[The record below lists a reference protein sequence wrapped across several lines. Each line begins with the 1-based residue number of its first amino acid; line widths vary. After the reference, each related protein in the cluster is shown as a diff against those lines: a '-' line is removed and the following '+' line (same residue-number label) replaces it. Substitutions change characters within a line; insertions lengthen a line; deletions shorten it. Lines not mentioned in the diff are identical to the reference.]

1 MKNIRLLKDPYYIP
15 CLLLGIG
22 CGFFISLFAYQAYY
36 YEMNTDSTILLGGL
50 FLFCFPLL
58 MSVSLLFILIMATQT
73 GKYTSVVAFSLFFSL
88 FVLMI
93 TIPSNNF
100 YKGVFISAAYENVNT
115 KILESN
121 QGKEPQTALYKQFK
135 QDKALNDSSKLL
147 EYNKPVIMNDLI
159 STSKENIYLLKLSGE
174 SLKNPVLKE
183 KYKEII
189 ADKFVSEQ
197 EYQTFKNLV
206 VSIEIDEIFPN
217 KLTFKE
223 RKND

>member
-1 MKNIRLLKDPYYIP
+1 
-15 CLLLGIG
+15 
-22 CGFFISLFAYQAYY
+22 
-36 YEMNTDSTILLGGL
+36 
-50 FLFCFPLL
+50 
-58 MSVSLLFILIMATQT
+58 
-73 GKYTSVVAFSLFFSL
+73 
-88 FVLMI
+88 MI